1 MKSLKEIFAT
11 KKKSKKLR
19 TVRTDFYRGYFIK
32 RNSDDSNKWSVVLG
46 DNVGVGQIND
56 IRMAIDYWIESGLY
70 ASPEYFK
77 NKGSDLQG
85 RQIFDYKNFKLVN
98 DLGGKNDW
106 YVSYRGKLMKGS
118 KEKIIEV
125 IDRVE
130 LKRTQKK

>member
-1 MKSLKEIFAT
+1 MFSP
-11 KKKSKKLR
+11 KKKGKKLV
-19 TVRTDFYRGYFIK
+19 TVRTDLYRGHLIK
-32 RNSDDSNKWSVVLG
+32 LNSDDSNKWSVVIG

-56 IRMAIDYWIESGLY
+56 IRMTIDYWIDFGLY
-70 ASPEYFK
+70 ASPDYFK
-77 NKGSDLQG
+77 NKGTESQV
-85 RQIFDYKNFKLVN
+85 RQVFDYKNFKLVN

-130 LKRTQKK
+130 LKRTEKN